1 MLNEFEDITINLKD
15 KIFQLITI
23 HEKLKEEKKIKD
35 DECNDLKEELVKIKN
50 INTELERKFENLKIA
65 KVIEMTSQDTHK
77 TKLQLNKIVREIDN
91 CIALL
96 NN

>member
-1 MLNEFEDITINLKD
+1 MFKVFDEITINLKD
-15 KIFQLITI
+15 KIFQLITL
-23 HEKLKEEKKIKD
+23 HEKLKEDNKKKIE
-35 DECNDLKEELVKIKN
+35 ECKNLKEELIKIKN
-50 INTELERKFENLKIA
+50 LNIDLEKKYETLKLAKIIEL
-65 KVIEMTSQDTHK
+65 TSEDTHK